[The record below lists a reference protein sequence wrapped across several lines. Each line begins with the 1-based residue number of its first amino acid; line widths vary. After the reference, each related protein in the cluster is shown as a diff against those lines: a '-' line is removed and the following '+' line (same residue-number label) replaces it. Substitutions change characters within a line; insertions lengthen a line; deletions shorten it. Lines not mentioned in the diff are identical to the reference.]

1 MTPSRRGGLLDA
13 IDDATLT
20 QVIQNFYDRML
31 ADDRLSH
38 YFAGINIAQLRAHQR
53 SFLLAALAG
62 PELFNDLTM
71 ATAHLPLGLTDDDF
85 DRAVGHLTASMV
97 LAGVPDAATAPL
109 ADRLEPLRLH
119 IVAGGFEGPAG

>member
-13 IDDATLT
+13 IDDTTLT
-20 QVIQNFYDRML
+20 QVIENFYERMV
-31 ADDRLSH
+31 ADERLSR

-71 ATAHLPLGLTDDDF
+71 AAAHLPLGLTDDDF
-85 DRAVGHLTASMV
+85 DRAVGHLTAGMV
-97 LAGVPDAATAPL
+97 DAGVPDSAIAPIT
-109 ADRLEPLRLH
+109 DRLEPLRLH
-119 IVAGGFEGPAG
+119 IVAS